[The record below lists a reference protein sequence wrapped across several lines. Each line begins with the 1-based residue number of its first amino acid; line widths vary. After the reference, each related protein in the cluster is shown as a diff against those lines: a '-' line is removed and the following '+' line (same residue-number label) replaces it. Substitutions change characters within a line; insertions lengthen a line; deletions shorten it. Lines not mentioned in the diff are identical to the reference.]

1 MLTINERPTSK
12 ISFGRYSSS
21 RSIPTPDQWE
31 EVGGLNMI
39 GNISQNLMVLGLSID
54 SGYFVYHNINK
65 SKNFKGGDQ
74 GDYMKHNLLLVVESD
89 GRSR

>member
-1 MLTINERPTSK
+1 
-12 ISFGRYSSS
+12 
-21 RSIPTPDQWE
+21 
-31 EVGGLNMI
+31 
-39 GNISQNLMVLGLSID
+39 MVLGLSID